1 VNDRPSAK
9 TGIARIWN
17 ALFYSLNGLR
27 YAIRNES
34 AFREEIII
42 YVILLLILY
51 VLPLSLI
58 FKSILFFANTLV
70 LVVELLNSAVES
82 VVDIASPDYNDL
94 ARQAKDLGS
103 AAVFVSIVLA
113 IVLWGIAVY
122 TVLSSPVP

>member
-1 VNDRPSAK
+1 VKDRPTAK
-9 TGIARIWN
+9 IGLARIWG
-17 ALFYSLNGLR
+17 AFLYSLNGLR

-51 VLPLSLI
+51 VLPLSLL

-82 VVDIASPDYNDL
+82 VVDIASPDYNEL
-94 ARQAKDLGS
+94 ARRAKDLGS

-113 IVLWGIAVY
+113 IALWGFAVY